1 MNESGCTSG
10 TPRNDDSSH
19 LSSHS
24 MLVNG
29 RFMSPPIAASTASTM
44 IGKVID
50 RWRLVRCMAD
60 GRSRT
65 GSP

>member
-29 RFMSPPIAASTASTM
+29 RFMIPPIAASTASTM
-44 IGKVID
+44 IGNVMIGGD
-50 RWRLVRCMAD
+50 SCGA
-60 GRSRT
+60 
-65 GSP
+65 

>member
-1 MNESGCTSG
+1 MKVSGCTSG

-29 RFMSPPIAASTASTM
+29 RFMSPPIAARTASTR
-44 IGKVID
+44 IGKVMIGGD
-50 RWRLVRCMAD
+50 SCGA
-60 GRSRT
+60 
-65 GSP
+65 